1 MEKTDAKDQSSQAD
15 EEKDHPKSHPYS
27 VETPYGFHLD
37 LDFLK
42 YVDDIE
48 KGNTIK
54 RIPIHRRAKQAK
66 FSTLPRNFSLPDS
79 GARLHAA
86 LPHPNWSPLVSR
98 KVSLG
103 TEERAHALTLGDH
116 PQPSLRGSEGSYHR
130 RALLAETARQL
141 ESAAPGEA
149 ELASGSGRPQL
160 LRACS
165 MPATLLQNRASEDSS
180 LTSGPPTLPAL
191 IPLPGEGNV
200 CGGTFGPAEGFEGVP
215 NSTTWAATQPKVKEL
230 GDLVPGIPELV
241 QETAE
246 HPEGE
251 EEAPHLFPPP
261 SPPFSS
267 QNTLV
272 VLEDAKNEHKTRE
285 AEVVFTPGS
294 PTPSPPP
301 LPSPIPEN
309 ELPLEEIELNISE
322 IPPPPPVE
330 VDVRSVGTRVTE
342 ESLGLAALD
351 PGSISSLKQQLLDLE
366 DALSGKIEEL
376 VQVRAAL
383 QEQEEEIK
391 AKGQRIQELECTVA
405 QLAGKLSHGNTK
417 DAQGQT
423 DATVNSDSLLGLSAR
438 QSCDKSIGVNLLS
451 SMGSESWR
459 ARGEENGLLW
469 GQDSHKQGDQS
480 PAEFVPPSQLS
491 LPEDPEVV
499 LTSPL
504 CSCFSTELRIEEGGS
519 EQDGDPQAGA
529 ESLVRGAGGS
539 LGSSDIKAPPAG
551 QEEASSELPGKEG
564 TQRPPSSPTDATI
577 GQYVKKIQELLQE
590 QWSCLEHGYPELA
603 SAIKQPA
610 SKLSSIQR
618 QLLSSLNLLLSAY
631 SAQGP
636 PQKESPAP
644 SSSPPPMEISPS
656 TSLKSIMKK
665 KDYGFR
671 AGGNGTKKN
680 LQFVGVNGGYETT
693 SSEETSGEDSSPE
706 DLSDSEAEKK
716 CDGLEHRR
724 DRDAHSSCKVGQGIS
739 ESTCD
744 TGQERGPGEEPLLPK
759 AERYKPSEE
768 FLNAC
773 RALSQHL
780 PETGTTTDQ
789 LLKQSLNTISQEWFR
804 VSSRKS
810 SSPAVVAAYLQPHSP
825 HFLKLLVNLA
835 DGNGNTALHYSV
847 SHSNFP
853 VVKLLLETGI
863 CNVDHQ
869 NKAGYT
875 AVMITPLA
883 SAETDEDM
891 AVVWK
896 LLREGNVNIQAT
908 QGGQTALMLG
918 VSHDRVDM
926 VRALLSCQADVNLQD
941 HDGSSALMLA
951 CHHGNTDMVQLLLA
965 HPACDSSLTD
975 KAGRTALS
983 IALHPPAHVEIAGL
997 LQAHVEQGRALGP

>member
-1 MEKTDAKDQSSQAD
+1 MEKTDAKDQSSQGD
-15 EEKDHPKSHPYS
+15 EEKDPPKSHPYS

-103 TEERAHALTLGDH
+103 TAERTQSLPLGDH
-116 PQPSLRGSEGSYHR
+116 PQASTRGGEGSYHR

-141 ESAAPGEA
+141 EAAAPGEA

-165 MPATLLQNRASEDSS
+165 MPATLLQNRPPDDSS
-180 LTSGPPTLPAL
+180 LNSGPPTPPAL
-191 IPLPGEGNV
+191 PPLLGEGSV
-200 CGGTFGPAEGFEGVP
+200 CEGTFGPAEGFAGVS
-215 NSTTWAATQPKVKEL
+215 NCTSRAATQSKVKEI
-230 GDLVPGIPELV
+230 GDAVPGIPELAREMTGPSV
-241 QETAE
+241 
-246 HPEGE
+246 GK
-251 EEAPHLFPPP
+251 EEAPHAPSLS

-267 QNTLV
+267 QNALV
-272 VLEDAKNEHKTRE
+272 VLEDAKDEHKTRE
-285 AEVVFTPGS
+285 AEVVFASGS

-309 ELPLEEIELNISE
+309 ELLLEEIELNISE
-322 IPPPPPVE
+322 IPPPPPVA
-330 VDVRSVGTRVTE
+330 VDVRSIGIRVTE
-342 ESLGLAALD
+342 ESLGLATLD
-351 PGSISSLKQQLLDLE
+351 PGSVSSLKQQLLDLE
-366 DALSGKIEEL
+366 GALSGKTEEL
-376 VQVRAAL
+376 AQVRAAL
-383 QEQEEEIK
+383 REQEEEIK

-405 QLAGKLSHGNTK
+405 QLAGELSHRNTK

-423 DATVNSDSLLGLSAR
+423 DATVNTDPLHTLSAR
-438 QSCDKSIGVNLLS
+438 ELCDKSVGVNLLS
-451 SMGSESWR
+451 SMASECWR
-459 ARGEENGLLW
+459 ARGEENDLLW
-469 GQDSHKQGDQS
+469 GPDSHTQGDQS
-480 PAEFVPPSQLS
+480 PVESVPPSQLS
-491 LPEDPEVV
+491 LPEGPEAV
-499 LTSPL
+499 LISPL
-504 CSCFSTELRIEEGGS
+504 PSCLSTELRIEEGGS
-519 EQDGDPQAGA
+519 EQEGDPQVGA
-529 ESLVRGAGGS
+529 EGLGGGAGGS
-539 LGSSDIKAPPAG
+539 SRSSDIKAPLPG
-551 QEEASSELPGKEG
+551 KEEASSELPGKEG
-564 TQRPPSSPTDATI
+564 TGRPPSSPTDATI

-631 SAQGP
+631 SAQAP
-636 PQKESPAP
+636 PQKESPPASCP
-644 SSSPPPMEISPS
+644 PPPMEISPS

-716 CDGLEHRR
+716 CDGPEHRR
-724 DRDAHSSCKVGQGIS
+724 DKDAHASCKGGQSIS

-780 PETGTTTDQ
+780 PETGTTTNQ

-847 SHSNFP
+847 SHSNFSI
-853 VVKLLLETGI
+853 VKLLLETGV
-863 CNVDHQ
+863 CDVDHQ

-918 VSHDRVDM
+918 VSHDREDM

-951 CHHGNTDMVQLLLA
+951 CHHGNADMVQLLLA

-983 IALHPPAHVEIAGL
+983 IALNPPAHVEIAGL
-997 LQAHVEQGRALGP
+997 LQAHAEQGRALGP